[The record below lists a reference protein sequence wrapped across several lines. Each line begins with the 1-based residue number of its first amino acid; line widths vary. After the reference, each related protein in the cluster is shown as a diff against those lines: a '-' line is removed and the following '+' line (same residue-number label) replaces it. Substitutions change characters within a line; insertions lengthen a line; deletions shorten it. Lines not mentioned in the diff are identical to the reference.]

1 MSCCLHSECLLTGWI
16 KGSGRLLPLL
26 ILARAKSWSAARG
39 HQRQSLRCF
48 SGLLCL
54 VPSSALQP
62 GVQCAWWCVMQLLVL
77 VLGSRTSNPHLLLA
91 QAQAQAAL
99 GIQKTGNLPED
110 FHEECSFHNDGRLWE
125 DPLAFPS
132 ETSRQK
138 LDLEQQLPKFRA

>member
-1 MSCCLHSECLLTGWI
+1 MSCCLHSEWLLTGWI

-91 QAQAQAAL
+91 QAQAQAAQ
-99 GIQKTGNLPED
+99 GIQKTGNHPED
-110 FHEECSFHNDGRLWE
+110 FHVGCSLPQLWV
-125 DPLAFPS
+125 DPLAFLS
-132 ETSRQK
+132 QTHER
-138 LDLEQQLPKFRA
+138 R